1 MPACALKF
9 STTDVTLLVCSA
21 GGETC
26 LCQIDTMNDCSS
38 MGCPARLQFN
48 GFSGEAPTLIACQTA
63 AQWVVRRGCSVEVGV
78 ASVSLHF
85 APQLTFTRIDR
96 LPCGEREREGER
108 EMGERGRQKQ
118 MRNRCETEQQ
128 QHEQSR
134 AEQSSSCS
142 STSRAEQSRA
152 KQSRAEQSREEQSRA
167 EQSRAT
173 QRREEKRNEEK
184 RREDLTD
191 SLSLERVSSVSAL
204 WRWA

>member
-1 MPACALKF
+1 MEVFHFETAPAQSLYCCTFNGGDEPEMPACALKF

-96 LPCGEREREGER
+96 LPCSVCLVTTVE
-108 EMGERGRQKQ
+108 KK
-118 MRNRCETEQQ
+118 NTWPARCLFG
-128 QHEQSR
+128 SDG
-134 AEQSSSCS
+134 A
-142 STSRAEQSRA
+142 
-152 KQSRAEQSREEQSRA
+152 
-167 EQSRAT
+167 
-173 QRREEKRNEEK
+173 
-184 RREDLTD
+184 
-191 SLSLERVSSVSAL
+191 
-204 WRWA
+204 W

>member
-1 MPACALKF
+1 MLDAPRQAKLGSSPCCCTFHGGDEPEKPACALKF

-96 LPCGEREREGER
+96 LPCESSAQGLPASATTVEPLQSLNLPSTRHPCRFP
-108 EMGERGRQKQ
+108 
-118 MRNRCETEQQ
+118 RNDAAMVQ
-128 QHEQSR
+128 R
-134 AEQSSSCS
+134 AWTHKSENRAHDDDEHMMTTRRVM
-142 STSRAEQSRA
+142 ST
-152 KQSRAEQSREEQSRA
+152 
-167 EQSRAT
+167 
-173 QRREEKRNEEK
+173 
-184 RREDLTD
+184 
-191 SLSLERVSSVSAL
+191 
-204 WRWA
+204 W